1 MADPQSIARAAD
13 ALLTAQRAHQ
23 SLAALEAGT
32 APRTVDEGYAVQDA
46 VAARSGAAVV
56 GYKVGCASKA
66 SQALMK
72 TDAPFAGRVYADHVH
87 ASPATLQRAD
97 FFLFGVE
104 AEFAFRMGRD
114 LPSRAAPYTRE
125 DVAAA
130 VAEVFPAI
138 EICDTRFTDWKKVG
152 VADIVADNAFHGA
165 LVTAPG
171 TTDWRALDLLTHE
184 VVLSID
190 GAERGRGTGALV
202 LGHPL
207 DSLAWLAS
215 DLSRRGQAL
224 RRDQIVAA
232 GTCTGLHFVTGPAR
246 VVASYGTLG
255 EVSFE
260 VVG

>member
-1 MADPQSIARAAD
+1 MDRHSIARAAD
-13 ALLTAQRAHQ
+13 ALIAAQRAHR
-23 SLAALEAGT
+23 SLAALPAGA
-32 APRTVDEGYAVQDA
+32 APRSVDEGYAVQDA
-46 VAARSGAAVV
+46 VAARQDAAVV

-72 TDAPFAGRVYADHVH
+72 TDAPFAGRIYDDHVH
-87 ASPATLQRAD
+87 RSPARVRRAD

-104 AEFAFRMGRD
+104 AEFGFRMGRD
-114 LPSRAAPYTRE
+114 LPARPAPYTRDE
-125 DVAAA
+125 VAAA
-130 VAEVFPAI
+130 VAEVLPVV
-138 EICDTRFTDWKKVG
+138 EICETRFTDWKAVG

-165 LVTAPG
+165 LVTATG
-171 TTDWRALDLLTHE
+171 TPEWRALDLATHE
-184 VVLSID
+184 VVLTID
-190 GAERGRGTGALV
+190 GVERGRGTGALV

-246 VVASYGTLG
+246 VVADFGALG
-255 EVSFE
+255 ELGFE